1 MKRQEEKFSEILKKN
16 KKNEFTDNEEIDDI
30 IENFSFGIPGTPDTV
45 AKACLYELKTKCSYW
60 PGTYVVKECKTTS
73 HEHSCSETRTPG
85 IPGVTINFPDVPS
98 MDSIFDNI
106 KDSINRDLIVPIQ
119 NTFNKIHNKA
129 KKGIQDLIDN
139 IKREFQETI
148 DKIKTAFTDAI
159 KKIND
164 WLQSLSTMFD
174 NIKQSIL
181 EIIDSI
187 TNKFKSAIQEIT
199 GGFNVVIQK
208 INEAFNNLNKIFDT
222 IKQSILEIIDN
233 ITNKFRVAIKEI
245 SDGFNV
251 VIQKIN
257 EWFKII
263 GDQMNVIFGK
273 MTDFFNKMAQ
283 SFTQMG
289 KGLSDIFTGLFV
301 DGPQGLGEGLSK
313 GFTDIGVLLFWASE
327 YIFSNMK
334 CGVHFIQ
341 NLNICISYYIL
352 DTIRFIL
359 YSPVTFVKWLVWE
372 VGGRDLTDFEDQI
385 WSYIYYLD
393 VTTGIHA
400 FKYTKAINNRCYNCK
415 RLKVLALKNK
425 SNQINYD
432 FMYNLPPLL
441 NKGADKMKKGGDEF
455 LAAF

>member
-1 MKRQEEKFSEILKKN
+1 MKKQQVKFSEILKKN
-16 KKNEFTDNEEIDDI
+16 KKNKFTDNEEIDDI
-30 IENFSFGIPGTPDTV
+30 IENFSFGIPGSPGTPDIVTE
-45 AKACLYELKTKCSYW
+45 ACLWRLESKCSYW
-60 PGTYVVKECKTTS
+60 PNTKVVKKCDDTWHKYNCTVN
-73 HEHSCSETRTPG
+73 RTPG
-85 IPGVTINFPDVPS
+85 IPAIPGISINIPDIPS
-98 MDSIFDNI
+98 MDSIFNSIQNNI
-106 KDSINRDLIVPIQ
+106 KSQLIVPIE
-119 NTFNKIHNKA
+119 NTFKNLIDTV
-129 KKGIQDLIDN
+129 KKGIQDIIDN

-148 DKIKTAFTDAI
+148 DNIKTAFTDVI
-159 KKIND
+159 QKIND
-164 WLQSLSTMFD
+164 WLNILNTMFD
-174 NIKQSIL
+174 TIKQSIL

-187 TNKFKSAIQEIT
+187 TNKFRGAIQEIT
-199 GGFNVVIQK
+199 NGFNLVIQK
-208 INEAFNNLNKIFDT
+208 INA
-222 IKQSILEIIDN
+222 
-233 ITNKFRVAIKEI
+233 
-245 SDGFNV
+245 
-251 VIQKIN
+251 
-257 EWFKII
+257 WFKII
-263 GDQMNVIFGK
+263 GHEMNVIFSK

-289 KGLSDIFTGLFV
+289 KGLSDIFIGLFV

-313 GFTDIGVLLFWASE
+313 GFTDIGVLLFWGSE

-341 NLNICISYYIL
+341 NLNICFSYYVL

-359 YSPVTFVKWLVWE
+359 YSPVTIVKWLVWE
-372 VGGRDLTDFEDQI
+372 VGGRDLSEFEDQI

-400 FKYTKAINNRCYNCK
+400 FKYTKAVNNRCYNCK

-425 SNQINYD
+425 SNQVNYD

>member
-1 MKRQEEKFSEILKKN
+1 M
-16 KKNEFTDNEEIDDI
+16 
-30 IENFSFGIPGTPDTV
+30 
-45 AKACLYELKTKCSYW
+45 
-60 PGTYVVKECKTTS
+60 
-73 HEHSCSETRTPG
+73 
-85 IPGVTINFPDVPS
+85 
-98 MDSIFDNI
+98 
-106 KDSINRDLIVPIQ
+106 
-119 NTFNKIHNKA
+119 
-129 KKGIQDLIDN
+129 
-139 IKREFQETI
+139 
-148 DKIKTAFTDAI
+148 
-159 KKIND
+159 
-164 WLQSLSTMFD
+164 
-174 NIKQSIL
+174 
-181 EIIDSI
+181 
-187 TNKFKSAIQEIT
+187 
-199 GGFNVVIQK
+199 
-208 INEAFNNLNKIFDT
+208 FNNLNKIFDT